1 MVQNEPCD
9 CTEAAEAVREEIV
22 NAYKLA
28 SEMAGNNAVA
38 SSGIPDLPAT
48 KESREAEEARNKWMD
63 MQPKFLESFKNK
75 EGMDNMGIME
85 YIKDGI
91 AARHSAFRE
100 TTSFSKDCEL
110 HGYTIIN
117 DFLKQEKSDLDKL
130 LKYYKSFLKDYE
142 ALYQYKSSVSNI
154 INSKNK
160 ELNKLQDKIDKYK
173 QNLLVDD
180 RKNNYKQENYEFYKN
195 IWFYLL
201 IVYYSIFVIYLIFS
215 NFFKDKLYL
224 NKKVVIFMGI
234 YLIIPIILRF
244 FLNLLVKTFIYYLE
258 SNNIK
263 QEVKS
268 YTDIIKNNDKSS
280 RD

>member
-1 MVQNEPCD
+1 
-9 CTEAAEAVREEIV
+9 
-22 NAYKLA
+22 
-28 SEMAGNNAVA
+28 MA
-38 SSGIPDLPAT
+38 
-48 KESREAEEARNKWMD
+48 
-63 MQPKFLESFKNK
+63 
-75 EGMDNMGIME
+75 
-85 YIKDGI
+85 
-91 AARHSAFRE
+91 
-100 TTSFSKDCEL
+100 
-110 HGYTIIN
+110 
-117 DFLKQEKSDLDKL
+117 
-130 LKYYKSFLKDYE
+130 
-142 ALYQYKSSVSNI
+142 
-154 INSKNK
+154 INSNNK
-160 ELNKLQDKIDKYK
+160 ELNKLQHKIDKYK

-244 FLNLLVKTFIYYLE
+244 LLNLLVKTFIYYLE